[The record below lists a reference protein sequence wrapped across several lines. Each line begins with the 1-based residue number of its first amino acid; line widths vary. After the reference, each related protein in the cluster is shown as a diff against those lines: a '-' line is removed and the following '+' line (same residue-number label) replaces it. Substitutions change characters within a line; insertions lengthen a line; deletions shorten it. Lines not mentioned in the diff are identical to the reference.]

1 MGPITPKKYFVK
13 SIKIDFKST
22 NNSELNLKEISN
34 AIKLDKTER
43 TNNNNSDKNSINA
56 KAFKAEKINIDL
68 TNIDKDIKSQP
79 ITNDKINN
87 IKLLQLKNDKNKK
100 VDQNEINTKTKPR
113 KLSLHN
119 NKEINIMSK

>member
-1 MGPITPKKYFVK
+1 M
-13 SIKIDFKST
+13 
-22 NNSELNLKEISN
+22 
-34 AIKLDKTER
+34 
-43 TNNNNSDKNSINA
+43 
-56 KAFKAEKINIDL
+56 